1 MGLVNM
7 RTRTSGIVDELLK
20 VRMGG
25 TGALYAAEQMINH
38 DYNIDSADDKRR
50 ENYIQLIEKSIK
62 ELKNFAKN
70 FNNKDFTNF
79 VIKLERELEKDL
91 EEQLYYEDLSD
102 NIRHRMKSHIILS
115 RERLAKESNEVD
127 NGVIDKVFRGL
138 KWKSYKK

>member
-115 RERLAKESNEVD
+115 RERLAKESNDVD

>member
-138 KWKSYKK
+138 K

>member
-115 RERLAKESNEVD
+115 RERLAKESNDVD

-138 KWKSYKK
+138 K

>member
-7 RTRTSGIVDELLK
+7 RTRTSSITDELLK

-50 ENYIQLIEKSIK
+50 ENYIQLIENSIK
-62 ELKNFAKN
+62 ELKNFAKK
-70 FNNKDFTNF
+70 FSNKDFTNF

-138 KWKSYKK
+138 K

>member
-1 MGLVNM
+1 MGLVSM

-138 KWKSYKK
+138 K

>member
-1 MGLVNM
+1 MGLVSM

-102 NIRHRMKSHIILS
+102 NIRLRMKSHIILS
-115 RERLAKESNEVD
+115 RERLAEESNEVD

-138 KWKSYKK
+138 K

>member
-1 MGLVNM
+1 M

-138 KWKSYKK
+138 K

>member
-1 MGLVNM
+1 MGLVSM

-115 RERLAKESNEVD
+115 RERLAKESNDVD

-138 KWKSYKK
+138 K

>member
-1 MGLVNM
+1 M

-25 TGALYAAEQMINH
+25 TGALYVAEQMINH
-38 DYNIDSADDKRR
+38 DYNIDNADDKRR

-102 NIRHRMKSHIILS
+102 NIRLRMKSHIILS
-115 RERLAKESNEVD
+115 RERLAEESNEVD

>member
-1 MGLVNM
+1 M
-7 RTRTSGIVDELLK
+7 RIRTSGIVDELLK

-38 DYNIDSADDKRR
+38 DYNIDNADDKRR

-138 KWKSYKK
+138 K

>member
-1 MGLVNM
+1 MK
-7 RTRTSGIVDELLK
+7 TRTSGIVDELLK

-25 TGALYAAEQMINH
+25 TGALYIAEQMINH

-50 ENYIQLIEKSIK
+50 ENYIQLIENSIK
-62 ELKNFAKN
+62 ELKNFTKK

-79 VIKLERELEKDL
+79 VTKLERELEKDL

-102 NIRHRMKSHIILS
+102 NIRHRIKSHIIFS
-115 RERLAKESNEVD
+115 REKLAQESNEVD
-127 NGVIDKVFRGL
+127 SGVIDKVFRGL

>member
-102 NIRHRMKSHIILS
+102 NIRHRMKFHIILS

-138 KWKSYKK
+138 K